1 MQNQCISRFT
11 FDGQLQISLTV
22 TAIPNNQS
30 LWRPPRNL
38 IRHPVLVFIVSSV
51 IMSEIIVN
59 YLKSLKTNLVG
70 DGQVQEVKVEV
81 EVEVEVLL

>member
-1 MQNQCISRFT
+1 MQYRFT
-11 FDGQLQISLTV
+11 SDGQLEISLTA
-22 TAIPNNQS
+22 TAIPNTQR
-30 LWRPPRNL
+30 LLRPPRNL

-51 IMSEIIVN
+51 TMSEIIVN

>member
-1 MQNQCISRFT
+1 MQYRFT
-11 FDGQLQISLTV
+11 SDGQLEISLTAN
-22 TAIPNNQS
+22 AISNTQR
-30 LWRPPRNL
+30 LLRPPRNL

-51 IMSEIIVN
+51 TMSEIIVN

>member
-22 TAIPNNQS
+22 TAIPNTQS

-51 IMSEIIVN
+51 MSEIIVN
-59 YLKSLKTNLVG
+59 YLKSLKTNQVG
-70 DGQVQEVKVEV
+70 EGQVQEVAVD
-81 EVEVEVLL
+81 VEVEVLL

>member
-22 TAIPNNQS
+22 TAIPNTQS

-51 IMSEIIVN
+51 MSEIIVN
-59 YLKSLKTNLVG
+59 YLKSLKTNQVG
-70 DGQVQEVKVEV
+70 EGQVQEVEV